1 MAPVKKSLTQR
12 QVAEKYGFRSGL
24 EEKVAAD
31 LRSRGVEFSFEVEKV
46 HYRIPESNHVY
57 TPDFIIR
64 TRTGKKIVLETKGRF
79 MLEDRQKHL
88 FIKEQYPELDLRFL
102 FQSPNAKIRKGSRTT
117 YKEWAEK
124 HGFKW
129 ASGRVPE
136 EWLNE

>member
-31 LRSRGVEFSFEVEKV
+31 LRSRGVEFSFEAEKV

-102 FQSPNAKIRKGSRTT
+102 FQSPNAKICKGSRTT

-129 ASGRVPE
+129 ASNRVPE